1 MSGFI
6 HDLSKCRDFN
16 KRPQKRQNQLEI
28 IEYLEPVRTDLL
40 NQNYVKNVPL
50 HIFYISFVSLKNT
63 NLVFKIEYS
72 AKFITKCN

>member
-28 IEYLEPVRTDLL
+28 IEYLEPVRTDLFV
-40 NQNYVKNVPL
+40 NQNYVKNVSL
-50 HIFYISFVSLKNT
+50 HIFYISFVSLYKY
-63 NLVFKIEYS
+63 KYS
-72 AKFITKCN
+72 L